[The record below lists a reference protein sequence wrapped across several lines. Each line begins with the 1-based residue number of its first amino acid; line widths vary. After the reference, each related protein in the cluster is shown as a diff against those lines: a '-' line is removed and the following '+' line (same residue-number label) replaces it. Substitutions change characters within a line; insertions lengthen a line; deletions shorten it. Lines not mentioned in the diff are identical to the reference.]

1 MAKSSISFATGK
13 VAPIRPKRPYG
24 DFPLFPHATKR
35 WAKKI
40 RGKFHYFGRWDKSP
54 DGDWQAALELYQQQ
68 RDDLHAGRQPR
79 EAGHGMVLRD
89 LINHFLTAKE
99 MLVGSGDI
107 VARTFRDYY
116 DVCGRTLRF
125 FGHPRLVDDITAEDF
140 AAFPRK
146 TSQKPAVRSR
156 WRTILPACE
165 FCSSGV
171 LIPAWSISQCDTANR
186 FRNPPRQHCV
196 SLARHADRECFRQK
210 TSGG

>member
-13 VAPIRPKRPYG
+13 VAANRPKKPYG

-40 RGKFHYFGRWDKSP
+40 RGRLHYFGYWDKSP
-54 DGDWQAALELYQQQ
+54 DGDWQAALELYQQH

-79 EAGHGMVLRD
+79 EAGHGMMLRD

-99 MLVGSGDI
+99 RLVGSGDI

-125 FGHPRLVDDITAEDF
+125 FGHPRLVDDITSEDF
-140 AAFPRK
+140 AAFRASLSK
-146 TSQKPAVRSR
+146 TRGPVAPANDIARAAHFVQVG
-156 WRTILPACE
+156 
-165 FCSSGV
+165 F
-171 LIPAWSISQCDTANR
+171 R
-186 FRNPPRQHCV
+186 FRPR
-196 SLARHADRECFRQK
+196 R
-210 TSGG
+210 